1 MDGGHLPFLW
11 PRASLKGEWMM
22 SMNATHSAKQ
32 ITATSLA
39 QEVVESYPQTIPV
52 FCHHRMHCVGC
63 YISAHHTI
71 ADCARENGVDIG
83 ALLNDLRQAI
93 SAAATRDA
101 RPVEKIT
108 G

>member
-1 MDGGHLPFLW
+1 MN
-11 PRASLKGEWMM
+11 
-22 SMNATHSAKQ
+22 MNAIHSAEQ

-39 QEVVESYPQTIPV
+39 QEVIESYPQTIPV
-52 FCHHRMHCVGC
+52 FHHHRMHCVGC

-83 ALLNDLRQAI
+83 ALLNDLHEA
-93 SAAATRDA
+93 APTAATRDA
-101 RPVEKIT
+101 NPIAWTT